1 MFKDSITYTDYDG
14 NERTKTL
21 YFNLSKAEF
30 IEIEMLSPG
39 TITTQ
44 MEQLVEELDVAG
56 MMKLLKFLIVKSYGE
71 KSADGNK
78 FVKSQEKLDSFLQT
92 EAYSEFLMKLLG
104 DAEYATK
111 FIYGLMPDA
120 DGIDEAELLKQ
131 VNEDPRLLKL
141 KESNMLEKSEE

>member
-30 IEIEMLSPG
+30 IEIEMLQPG

-44 MEQLVEELDVAG
+44 LQELVDELDVAG
-56 MMKLLKFLIVKSYGE
+56 MMKFLKFLIVKSYGE
-71 KSADGNK
+71 KSADGNQ
-78 FVKSQEKLDSFLQT
+78 FIKSQEKLNAFLQT
-92 EAYSEFLMKLLG
+92 EAYTEFLIKLLN
-104 DAEYATK
+104 DDKYATK

-120 DGIDEAELLKQ
+120 EGIDEAELLKR
-131 VNEDPRLLKL
+131 VNDDPRLEKL
-141 KESNMLEKSEE
+141 KESKMLEGSKE